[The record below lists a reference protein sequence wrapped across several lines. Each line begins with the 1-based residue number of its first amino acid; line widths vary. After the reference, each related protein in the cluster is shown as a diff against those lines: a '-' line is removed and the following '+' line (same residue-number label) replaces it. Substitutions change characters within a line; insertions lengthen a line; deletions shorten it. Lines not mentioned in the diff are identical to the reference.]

1 MINECLTKGAT
12 VFHQYQSFYEEK
24 GIRTLR
30 PKQQDAAAVSQH
42 GRILAWYQVCYGIYQ
57 FKISSLN
64 LWLAGRPINKLV
76 LLCLV
81 GQLQIY
87 GGNFK
92 LIGHVI
98 THLARILSS
107 SSNIS
112 VKDPMTMKF
121 FSELAKKNFQFQPYS
136 WLLL

>member
-1 MINECLTKGAT
+1 MVESL
-12 VFHQYQSFYEEK
+12 H
-24 GIRTLR
+24 GIRFVTG
-30 PKQQDAAAVSQH
+30 S
-42 GRILAWYQVCYGIYQ
+42 
-57 FKISSLN
+57 ISLKFPHSICGLP
-64 LWLAGRPINKLV
+64 AGRPINKLV

-98 THLARILSS
+98 TYLARILSS

-121 FSELAKKNFQFQPYS
+121 FTELEEFPILALFLASTLKS
-136 WLLL
+136 